1 MEAVLRDEAVF
12 LDQAVLENA
21 AVHGGEAVLGHKAFC
36 GAGSVTRPGLREQ
49 LKGLAKNL
57 SAQRAES
64 EAAARARQLNEARA
78 LRETNVFRDATRD
91 VTPLPAPPGRGQ
103 RSSQTNTP
111 PPLLPLMHWR
121 DEKEAL
127 AASLSDGVDAESLLD
142 TDEALS
148 FLREG
153 IAPNTLK
160 KLRRGDWAVQSH
172 LDLHGM
178 TRDAARDAVAAYLRD
193 GQQHGLRCVR
203 IVHGK
208 GLGSKNRE
216 PVLKVKLRGWLMQSD
231 AVLAYVQARAADGGA
246 GAVLVLLNG
255 VTV

>member
-1 MEAVLRDEAVF
+1 MEAALRVFANETVLAVEAVLWDKAV
-12 LDQAVLENA
+12 
-21 AVHGGEAVLGHKAFC
+21 C
-36 GAGSVTRPGLREQ
+36 GASSVTRPDLREQ

-64 EAAARARQLNEARA
+64 EATARARQLKAARP
-78 LRETNVFRDATRD
+78 LREANVFRDATRD
-91 VTPLPAPPGRGQ
+91 VTPLPAPSVRGQ
-103 RSSQTNTP
+103 RSSQTSSP

-127 AASLSDGVDAESLLD
+127 AASLSDGVDFESLLD
-142 TDEALS
+142 TDASLS
-148 FLREG
+148 YLREG
-153 IAPNTLK
+153 LAPNTLK
-160 KLRRGDWAVQSH
+160 KLRRGDWAVQAH
-172 LDLHGM
+172 LDLHGL

-193 GQQHGLRCVR
+193 GQKHGLRCVR

-216 PVLKVKLRGWLMQSD
+216 PVLKVKLRGWLMQSA

-246 GAVLVLLNG
+246 GAVLVLLNV

>member
-1 MEAVLRDEAVF
+1 MEAVLWD
-12 LDQAVLENA
+12 
-21 AVHGGEAVLGHKAFC
+21 EAVLGCKAVR
-36 GAGSVTRPGLREQ
+36 GAGSVTRPDLREQ
-49 LKGLAKNL
+49 LKSVAKNM
-57 SAQRAES
+57 SVQRAES
-64 EAAARARQLNEARA
+64 EAVARARQLKAARA
-78 LRETNVFRDATRD
+78 LREANVFRDATRD
-91 VTPLPAPPGRGQ
+91 VIPLPRPSGREH
-103 RSSQTNTP
+103 RPRHTSAP

-148 FLREG
+148 YLRDG
-153 IAPNTLK
+153 VAPNSLK
-160 KLRRGDWAVQSH
+160 KLRRGDWAVQAH

-178 TRDAARDAVAAYLRD
+178 TRDAARDAVAAYVRD
-193 GQQHGLRCVR
+193 AQKHGLRCVR

-246 GAVLVLLNG
+246 GAVLVLLN
-255 VTV
+255 VTPV